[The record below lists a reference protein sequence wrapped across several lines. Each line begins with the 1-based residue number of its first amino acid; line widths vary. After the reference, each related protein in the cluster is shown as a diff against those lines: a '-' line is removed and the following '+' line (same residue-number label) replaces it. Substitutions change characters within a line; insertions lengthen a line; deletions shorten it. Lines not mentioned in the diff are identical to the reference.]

1 MTSPNLRIAYG
12 TSLVRLGKK
21 DERVVALEADL
32 GKTTQSAMFQA
43 EFPDRYFQ
51 MGIAE
56 QNMASTAAGFALS
69 GMIPFIH
76 SFAVFASGRAYD
88 QLRNSICIPNL
99 PVRICGSSAGLSDFG
114 DGKTHQ
120 CVEDASLMRALP
132 NMTVLCPADST
143 EVEQMMDCMLD
154 WPGPVYI
161 RINRND
167 LPFVFPVGEPYHIGK
182 VTKLRDGN
190 NVAIFASGI
199 MVSRALEAAKI
210 LESERISVRVMD
222 VSTIKPLDREADI
235 RYAAGVDAIVTAEE
249 HSIIGGVGSAVVAA
263 LRGVSH
269 APVEFVG
276 IPDSFGISAEGYE
289 ELLTLFKLTSGEVA
303 KTVRTLLVGVAR

>member
-88 QLRNSICIPNL
+88 QVRNSICIPNL

-120 CVEDASLMRALP
+120 GVEDASLMRALP

-210 LESERISVRVMD
+210 LESEGISARVMD
-222 VSTIKPLDREADI
+222 ISTIKPLDREAVI

-249 HSIIGGVGSAVVAA
+249 HSIIGGVGSAVVEA

>member
-1 MTSPNLRIAYG
+1 
-12 TSLVRLGKK
+12 
-21 DERVVALEADL
+21 
-32 GKTTQSAMFQA
+32 
-43 EFPDRYFQ
+43 
-51 MGIAE
+51 
-56 QNMASTAAGFALS
+56 
-69 GMIPFIH
+69 
-76 SFAVFASGRAYD
+76 
-88 QLRNSICIPNL
+88 
-99 PVRICGSSAGLSDFG
+99 
-114 DGKTHQ
+114 
-120 CVEDASLMRALP
+120 MRALP

-182 VTKLRDGN
+182 VTKLREGN
-190 NVAIFASGI
+190 NVAIFASGV
-199 MVSRALEAAKI
+199 MVSRALDAAKI

-222 VSTIKPLDREADI
+222 ISTIKPLDREAVI

-249 HSIIGGVGSAVVAA
+249 HSIIGGIGSAVVEA
-263 LRGVSH
+263 LRGVRH

-276 IPDSFGISAEGYE
+276 IPDTFGISAEGYE

-303 KTVRTLLVGVAR
+303 KTVRTLLVGVAQ

>member
-88 QLRNSICIPNL
+88 QVRNSICIPNL

-120 CVEDASLMRALP
+120 GVEDASLMRALP

-154 WPGPVYI
+154 WPGPVYL

-210 LESERISVRVMD
+210 LESEGISVRVMD
-222 VSTIKPLDREADI
+222 ISTIKPLDREAVI

-249 HSIIGGVGSAVVAA
+249 HSIIGGVGSAVVEA

>member
-120 CVEDASLMRALP
+120 GVEDASLMRALP

-222 VSTIKPLDREADI
+222 VSTIKPLDREAVI

-249 HSIIGGVGSAVVAA
+249 HSIIGGIGSAVVEA

-289 ELLTLFKLTSGEVA
+289 ELLTHFKLTSGEVA
-303 KTVRTLLVGVAR
+303 KTVRTLLVGVAQ